1 MVWWVVALRLTGLGW
16 YVATCVVLG
25 IVGGVV
31 LDKLVGTLPLFT
43 LSGTVVGS
51 VAAFWGVYK
60 MILPV
65 LYGSN
70 RPGRVGR
77 EHNERPRNGRSD

>member
-16 YVATCVVLG
+16 YVATCIVVG
-25 IVGGVV
+25 VVGGVI
-31 LDKLVGTLPLFT
+31 LDKLLGTLPLFT
-43 LSGTVVGS
+43 LLGTIVGS

-65 LYGSN
+65 LHGSSRRQN
-70 RPGRVGR
+70 PG
-77 EHNERPRNGRSD
+77 NGRLN

>member
-1 MVWWVVALRLTGLGW
+1 MIWWVVALRLTGLGW
-16 YVATCVVLG
+16 YVATCVVVG
-25 IVGGVV
+25 VVGGVV

-43 LSGTVVGS
+43 LLGTVVGS

-65 LYGSN
+65 LYGSS
-70 RPGRVGR
+70 RQPK
-77 EHNERPRNGRSD
+77 PKNGRLD